1 MFHNPSCDLMIYH
14 VSHLNSFLIVTIYF
28 FFFKASQGVF
38 CETPMVV
45 MSCFVYQCP
54 S

>member
-1 MFHNPSCDLMIYH
+1 MFHSPSCDLMMYH
-14 VSHLNSFLIVTIYF
+14 VSRLIVTTYLF

-38 CETPMVV
+38 CEAPMFVRFY
-45 MSCFVYQCP
+45 FVYQCP